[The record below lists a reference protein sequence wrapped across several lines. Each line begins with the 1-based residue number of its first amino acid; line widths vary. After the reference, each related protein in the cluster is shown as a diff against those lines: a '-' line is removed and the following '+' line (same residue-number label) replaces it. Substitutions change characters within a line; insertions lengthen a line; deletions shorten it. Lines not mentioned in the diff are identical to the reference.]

1 MKKEYSYNEYK
12 LLRNA
17 NLAIGN
23 FTLGAATFGASLI
36 YYGVRTPNIVA
47 MSITSLMAT
56 TCLYKLAYDY
66 DKNAK
71 IVLESEKELKK

>member
-1 MKKEYSYNEYK
+1 MEKEYSYNEYR

-17 NLAIGN
+17 YLAIGN
-23 FTLGAATFGASLI
+23 LTLGIATFGSSLI
-36 YYGVRTPNIVA
+36 YYGIRTPNVVG

-66 DKNAK
+66 HKNAK
-71 IVLESEKELKK
+71 IVL